1 MVVSEVT
8 KSMSGQMR
16 AGCSFLCQ
24 RGPLSGT
31 LRPKVYIG
39 SFVLCLGGDRTFFFF
54 FQVVVMS
61 IPIGDIV
68 VLRWPYQKQIL
79 CFPVLFP
86 TLFNLNLNRVDFFFQ
101 FFRVALNPL

>member
-39 SFVLCLGGDRTFFFF
+39 SFVLCL
-54 FQVVVMS
+54 MS